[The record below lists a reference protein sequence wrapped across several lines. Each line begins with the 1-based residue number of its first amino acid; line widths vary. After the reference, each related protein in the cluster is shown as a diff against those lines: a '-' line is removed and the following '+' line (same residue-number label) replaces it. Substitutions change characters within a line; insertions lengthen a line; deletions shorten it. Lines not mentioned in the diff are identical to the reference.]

1 MGIKRPGGFAE
12 LVAVPACA
20 AVALPADLDFHRAAV
35 VMRHV
40 PTAWNLLVHVAD
52 LKFGETVLIMG
63 AGGNLGTIGIQI
75 AKNVI
80 GARVIAAAGSDE
92 RVTLGKKL
100 GADHGI
106 NYTTHDIRR

>member
-1 MGIKRPGGFAE
+1 M
-12 LVAVPACA
+12 
-20 AVALPADLDFHRAAV
+20 
-35 VMRHV
+35 
-40 PTAWNLLVHVAD
+40 HVAD

-92 RVTLGKKL
+92 RVAARHQISAPIT
-100 GADHGI
+100 ASI
-106 NYTTHDIRR
+106 TRRRMFSTR